1 MTLLLIL
8 RLLFLGP
15 NVVAF
20 GDSITVGY
28 YASAPEHAYTRQLEW
43 MTGAV
48 VDNRAVG
55 GSGVADQTTQIIAY
69 SGNADTVVWL
79 TGVNDMLRGTDT
91 AIFEGW
97 LDQGLT
103 DLDERG
109 LRVYLGNCIRLAPN
123 GYVYYG
129 RSDEDVQ
136 RINAAIAN
144 VAAAH
149 PKVTLVD
156 TAAYDPLTESY
167 GDGVHPNDAGH
178 RVLASL
184 FAARIL
190 PYHNFIPI
198 FLLR

>member
-1 MTLLLIL
+1 MMLLLIL
-8 RLLFLGP
+8 RLLFVGP
-15 NVVAF
+15 NAVAF

-28 YASAPEHAYTRQLEW
+28 YASAPEYAYIRELET

-48 VDNRAVG
+48 VDNRATG
-55 GSGVADQTTQIIAY
+55 GSDVADQAAQIIAY
-69 SGNADTVVWL
+69 SGPADTVVWL

-91 AIFEGW
+91 ATFERW

-109 LRVYLGNCIRLAPN
+109 LRVYLGNCIRLAPG
-123 GYVYYG
+123 GYAYYG
-129 RSDEDVQ
+129 RSDADVQ

-144 VAAAH
+144 VTARH
-149 PKVTLVD
+149 PNVTLVD
-156 TAAYDPLTESY
+156 TAAYDPLTEAY

-184 FAARIL
+184 FASKML
-190 PYHNFIPI
+190 PYHNFIPL
-198 FLLR
+198 FLQW